1 MTTKKELNN
10 LSKKRK
16 NTAERIIQALGETQG
31 LLSLA
36 ARKAGISY
44 ATVKRY
50 AAEFPTVKMAVQD
63 AKSSTLDFAEGK
75 LYQAIAQ
82 GNLSAI
88 IFYLKTQGK
97 GRGYIERNE
106 ITGREGEPLVPPVVE
121 FHMPDGAVI
130 KPPRNGKELAS
141 AYVLLEE
148 HGGNGSTSA
157 EN

>member
-1 MTTKKELNN
+1 MTTKNEPNN

-16 NTAERIIQALGETQG
+16 NTAERIIQALEGTQG

-36 ARKAGISY
+36 ARRAGVSY

-50 AAEFPTVKMAVQD
+50 AAEFPTVKIAVQD

-82 GNLSAI
+82 GNLTAI

-97 GRGYIERNE
+97 GRGYIERSE
-106 ITGREGEPLVPPVVE
+106 VTGGDGEPLVPPTVIFQWPNGTE
-121 FHMPDGAVI
+121 F
-130 KPPRNGKELAS
+130 KPPRNGHEPMEIIAS
-141 AYVLLEE
+141 
-148 HGGNGSTSA
+148 GNDEKPT
-157 EN
+157 

>member
-1 MTTKKELNN
+1 MATKKELNN

-16 NTAERIIQALGETQG
+16 NTAERIIQALEGTQG

-36 ARKAGISY
+36 ARRAGVSY

-50 AAEFPTVKMAVQD
+50 AAEFPTVKIAVQD

-82 GNLSAI
+82 GNLTAI

-106 ITGREGEPLVPPVVE
+106 ITGEDGRQLITPEVI
-121 FHMPDGAVI
+121 FHFSSEKVI
-130 KPPRNGKELAS
+130 KPPRNGEDKEGVQKILS
-141 AYVLLEE
+141 D
-148 HGGNGSTSA
+148 NGD
-157 EN
+157 NGH